1 MNTSIVWFKNDL
13 RLQDNE
19 TLVAAINESEQII
32 PVYCIDDN
40 YFETT
45 KYGFKKTGS
54 FRAQFLF
61 ESLID
66 LDNNLRAL
74 GSGLLIVQGK
84 PEEELIKIARQY
96 NVKNVH
102 AKFEIA
108 PDEKKTENAVAT
120 ALESLNISL
129 HTFETSTLYKEFDL
143 PFELNKLPDIFTGF
157 RNKVE
162 KNALVRKSFSLPTK
176 VNSPIIPILNLPSL
190 QSLGLEEVKMD
201 HRSAIAFR
209 GGETE
214 AQKRLQHYFYE
225 TKAISKYKE
234 TRNEL
239 IGANYSSKFSA
250 WLAMGCIS
258 PIIIYDEL
266 KKYEALHGA
275 NESTYWLVFELLWR
289 DYFYFV
295 LQKFGKKLFKKEGIK
310 NDLSLQTKLY
320 PTFFAKWVNGETGI
334 DFIDANMKELKLT
347 GFMSNRGRQNVA
359 SYLCNDLKI
368 DWRYGAA
375 YFEEQLIDY
384 DVASNWGNWAYLA
397 GVGNDP
403 RPHRYFNIEKQAK
416 DYDKDKLYRNLWIR
430 EN

>member
-1 MNTSIVWFKNDL
+1 MTTAIVWFKNDV

-19 TLVAAINESEQII
+19 TLITAIKENEQII
-32 PVYCIDDN
+32 PVYCFDESN
-40 YFETT
+40 FETT
-45 KYGFKKTGS
+45 KYGYKKMGN
-54 FRAQFLF
+54 FRAQFLM

-66 LDNNLRAL
+66 LDTNLRAL
-74 GSGLLIVQGK
+74 GSGLLVLNGK
-84 PEEELIKIARQY
+84 PEEEIIKIATQY
-96 NVKNVH
+96 NVKNVYV
-102 AKFEIA
+102 KFEIA
-108 PDEKKTENAVAT
+108 PDEKRAEDTVAN
-120 ALESLNISL
+120 ALEEINVAL
-129 HTFETSTLYKEFDL
+129 HTFETTTVYKEFDL
-143 PFELNKLPDIFTGF
+143 PFELNKLPDVFTGF

-162 KNALVRKSFSLPTK
+162 KNATIRNEFPKPLKI
-176 VNSPIIPILNLPSL
+176 NSPAIPELVLPSL
-190 QSLGLEEVKMD
+190 EVFGLSKTKMD
-201 HRSAIAFR
+201 NRRAIHFI
-209 GGETE
+209 GGESE
-214 AQKRLQHYFYE
+214 AHKRLQHYFYE
-225 TKAISKYKE
+225 KKAISKYKE
-234 TRNEL
+234 TRNGL

-258 PIIIYDEL
+258 PVTINNEL

-275 NESTYWLVFELLWR
+275 NESTYWLLFELLWR

-310 NDLSLQTKLY
+310 NDLSLQTKY
-320 PTFFAKWVNGETGI
+320 HSIFFEKWVNGETGV

-359 SYLCNDLKI
+359 SYLCNDLKM

-403 RPHRYFNIEKQAK
+403 RPNRYFNIEKQAN
-416 DYDKDKLYRNLWIR
+416 DYDSKSDYRKLWLT
-430 EN
+430 E

>member
-1 MNTSIVWFKNDL
+1 MTTAIVWFKNDV

-19 TLVAAINESEQII
+19 TLITAIKENEQII
-32 PVYCIDDN
+32 PVYCFDESN
-40 YFETT
+40 FETT
-45 KYGFKKTGS
+45 KYGYKKMGN
-54 FRAQFLF
+54 FRAQFLM

-66 LDNNLRAL
+66 LDTNLRAL
-74 GSGLLIVQGK
+74 GSGLLVLNGK
-84 PEEELIKIARQY
+84 PEEEIIKIATQY
-96 NVKNVH
+96 NVKNVYV
-102 AKFEIA
+102 KFEIA
-108 PDEKKTENAVAT
+108 PDEKRAEDTVAN
-120 ALESLNISL
+120 ALEEINVAL
-129 HTFETSTLYKEFDL
+129 HTFETTTLYKEFDL
-143 PFELNKLPDIFTGF
+143 PFELNKLPDVFTGF

-162 KNALVRKSFSLPTK
+162 KNATIRNEFPKPLKI
-176 VNSPIIPILNLPSL
+176 NSPAIPELVLPSL
-190 QSLGLEEVKMD
+190 EVFGLSKTKMD
-201 HRSAIAFR
+201 NRRAIHFI
-209 GGETE
+209 GGESE
-214 AQKRLQHYFYE
+214 AHKRLQHYFYE

-234 TRNEL
+234 TRNGL

-258 PIIIYDEL
+258 PVTINNEL

-275 NESTYWLVFELLWR
+275 NESTYWLLFELLWR

-310 NDLSLQTKLY
+310 NDLSLQTKY
-320 PTFFAKWVNGETGI
+320 HSIFFEKWVNGETGV

-359 SYLCNDLKI
+359 SYLCNDLKM

-403 RPHRYFNIEKQAK
+403 RPNRYFNIEKQAN
-416 DYDKDKLYRNLWIR
+416 DYDSKSDYRKLWLT
-430 EN
+430 E